1 MYVYFKFTLK
11 GCLLAFALYL
21 SCTWSVWAF
30 KLHCLDIFC
39 YMRSL
44 TKILFSWS
52 TDTCWGMVRNGN
64 IISSRDMHS
73 FPLFWSG
80 LSCFCVAFCFLFIC
94 LLFVSFV
101 LSVSYVSGLFVPNLP
116 FCFLYHLYRFI
127 STYSIRSYHHYNL
140 KVRLSLLAKPTRYIF
155 VIYTGRIFLDT

>member
-1 MYVYFKFTLK
+1 
-11 GCLLAFALYL
+11 
-21 SCTWSVWAF
+21 
-30 KLHCLDIFC
+30 
-39 YMRSL
+39 MRSL

-101 LSVSYVSGLFVPNLP
+101 LSVSYASGLFVPNLP

-155 VIYTGRIFLDT
+155 VIYTGRIFLDTQVSLNWNIVGRGVNMLKESNISEWNYIFISGQVT